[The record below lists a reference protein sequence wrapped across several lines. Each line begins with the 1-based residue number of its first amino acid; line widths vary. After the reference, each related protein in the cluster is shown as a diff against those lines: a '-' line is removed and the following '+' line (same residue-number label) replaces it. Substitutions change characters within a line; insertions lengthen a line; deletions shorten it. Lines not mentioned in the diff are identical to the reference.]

1 MVSNHIF
8 SRKFALKSNVNDNQ
22 YKNISKMKDLRLCMV
37 EIDVIELF
45 WVHRAITLFLE
56 EVMALRR
63 ASWFVLNVS
72 TRLL

>member
-1 MVSNHIF
+1 
-8 SRKFALKSNVNDNQ
+8 
-22 YKNISKMKDLRLCMV
+22 MV

-45 WVHRAITLFLE
+45 RVHRVINLFFE

-63 ASWFVLNVS
+63 AGWLVLNVS